1 MRTSPPTTSPL
12 TEPSTIQTSEPLAR
26 AVFDEVFNAHDL
38 DRIDDYFAPEYAHD
52 APIPPGR
59 DSFKAFMGA
68 VVGAFPDFNGTLEDV
83 IAQGDKVVCRS
94 TWRGTHEAEL
104 MGIPATGRRVEYGV
118 IEIFRVEDGRFVEH
132 WQQSDT
138 LTMFQQ
144 LGLIPELG
152 PDG

>member
-1 MRTSPPTTSPL
+1 MTKAL
-12 TEPSTIQTSEPLAR
+12 AIHANEALAR
-26 AVFDEVFNAHDL
+26 DVFAEVFNGHDL
-38 DRIDDYFAPEYAHD
+38 ERIDEYFAVDYAHD

-68 VVGAFPDFNGTLEDV
+68 IVTAFPDFNGTLEDV
-83 IAQGDKVVCRS
+83 VVGGDRVACRS

-104 MGIPATGRRVEYGV
+104 MGIPATGRSVEYGV
-118 IEIFRVEDGRFVEH
+118 IEIFRVEGGRFAEH

-144 LGLIPELG
+144 LGLLPELG
-152 PDG
+152 GDG